1 MNNMPPV
8 KPVDPLRIFTW
19 LGGGAAYLAPLN
31 LVWSTDGMEADLA
44 RFRQAAAHLSSEE
57 TYWRWLF
64 RVAWREQ
71 LCASTCALLTTSRR
85 FLTELKDAV
94 QAGTWVGPQLIVAA
108 TLLHP
113 SEAAPWLYEGGMS
126 ALTRGRFKDFGAF
139 STMAATTGIDQTL
152 PVVTPS
158 ELSPLE
164 HDEFALG
171 QSIAA
176 SQHQFW
182 AHHIST

>member
-1 MNNMPPV
+1 MPPV
-8 KPVDPLRIFTW
+8 KPDDPSRIFTW
-19 LGGGAAYLAPLN
+19 LGGSTVYLAPLN

-44 RFRQAAAHLSSEE
+44 RFRLAAADLSSDE

-71 LCASTCALLTTSRR
+71 LCASTCALLTTSRC
-85 FLTELKDAV
+85 FLTEFMDAV

-113 SEAAPWLYEGGMS
+113 SEAAPWLYAGGIS
-126 ALTRGRFKDFGAF
+126 AFTRRRFKDFAAF
-139 STMAATTGIDQTL
+139 STMAATTGIDQPL

-164 HDEFALG
+164 HDDFALG